1 MTDLEHLKKLLARVK
16 SGEWYLME
24 QECHGNRSVLSYVE
38 IWNEDND
45 ILVATEVRRAPNDG
59 GRDTLELIAAAHN
72 ALPSLLAELTELRDG
87 QEWQS
92 LDTAPDF
99 DPESTPEKVWLYF
112 PRHPNPQ
119 YRIQL
124 VPTAGD
130 WWRYWSKNDD
140 FRPTHWKPCQMPSP
154 PA

>member
-1 MTDLEHLKKLLARVK
+1 MIDLEHLKKLLARVK

-24 QECHGNRSVLSYVE
+24 QQRHGDRSVISELE

-99 DPESTPEKVWLYF
+99 NPENPDVKIWTYWPDHPDPRKT
-112 PRHPNPQ
+112 
-119 YRIQL
+119 IQL
-124 VPTAGD
+124 LLISVE
-130 WWRYWSKNDD
+130 WWRYLKHCGDLH
-140 FRPTHWKPCQMPSP
+140 PTHWKPCQMPSP